1 MQRIHD
7 VGGIEAGPVDQTPH
21 DYAPWEKKVDALMR
35 LLINAEVFT
44 LDEMR
49 RTIEE
54 LGPGA
59 YEQLSYYERWIQ
71 AAANLLLEKGVA
83 TPSELGRAME
93 AARARHAEAAR
104 CP

>member
-7 VGGIEAGPVDQTPH
+7 VGGLPGGPIDQAPH
-21 DYAPWEKKVDALMR
+21 EYAPWEKKVDAIMR
-35 LLINAEVFT
+35 LLIGAKVFT

-49 RTIEE
+49 RAIEE

-83 TPSELGRAME
+83 TPIEIGKAMD
-93 AARARHAEAAR
+93 AAQAHHAGSS
-104 CP
+104 P

>member
-1 MQRIHD
+1 MQRVHD
-7 VGGIEAGPVDQTPH
+7 VGGKAAGPVNRSPH

-35 LLINAEVFT
+35 IMLAANLFT

-54 LGPGA
+54 LGQ
-59 YEQLSYYERWIQ
+59 YEELTYYQRWIET
-71 AAANLLLEKGVA
+71 AARLALVKGLA
-83 TPSELGRAME
+83 TPTELGLAMD
-93 AARARHAEAAR
+93 AARVRHEEAKA